1 MTLNQNKLQSV
12 LDKAIDN
19 KKIFGTSFCIK
30 YKGETWNGCSG
41 NIEKDRQFFIASTSK
56 LFTTAVIL
64 NLISQ
69 GKLGFNDK
77 IHSYLDQDIMH
88 KLHVFKGTDYSDI
101 LTITHLLAHTSGLS
115 DYFLQKDENGNSI
128 VSEITIGKDRY
139 LPFEEIIRYSKS
151 LDQLF
156 APGTKGK
163 AYYSDT
169 NYQLLGK
176 IIENITGKNMSENYN
191 ELIIK
196 PLNLNY
202 TYLYTDINDQK
213 PMTLYFKDKELHIPK
228 AMSSFG
234 PDGGLVSTSQETMTF
249 LEAFFSGKLF
259 PVNYIDGLK
268 KWNKIFFPM
277 QSGVGIHRFRL
288 PWIFDPFRKI
298 PDLIGHSGLSGAL
311 AFYSPERD
319 LYITGTVNQTAYND
333 LSFKVSIKMIQEVMK

>member
-1 MTLNQNKLQSV
+1 MPLNQQSLHSV

-19 KKIFGTSFCIK
+19 KKIFGTSFCLK
-30 YKGETWNGCSG
+30 YRGETWNGSSG

-69 GKLGFNDK
+69 SKLGLNDK
-77 IHSYLDQDIMH
+77 IHTYFDRDIMN
-88 KLHVFKGTDYSDI
+88 KLHVYNGTDYSDK

-115 DYFLQKDENGNSI
+115 DYFLQKDDNGNSI
-128 VSEITIGKDRY
+128 VSEITKGNDRY
-139 LPFEEIIRYSKS
+139 LPFEEIISYSKS

-176 IIENITGKNMSENYN
+176 IIENITGKNISENYN

-196 PLNLNY
+196 PLDLKS

-213 PMTLYFKDKELHIPK
+213 PLTLYFKEKELHIPK

-234 PDGGLVSTSQETMTF
+234 PDGGVVSTSQEMMIF

-259 PVNYIDGLK
+259 PAYYIGGLK

-277 QSGVGIHRFRL
+277 QSGIGIHRFRL

-319 LYITGTVNQTAYND
+319 LYITGTVNQTAFND
-333 LSFKVSIKMIQEVMK
+333 LSFRVLIKLIRKLSI

>member
-1 MTLNQNKLQSV
+1 MYLNQQLLQSV

-30 YKGETWNGCSG
+30 YRGEIWNGSSG

-77 IHSYLDQDIMH
+77 IHTYLDRDIMY
-88 KLHVFKGTDYSDI
+88 KLHIFNGTDYSDK

-176 IIENITGKNMSENYN
+176 IIENITAKSMADNYN

-196 PLNLNY
+196 PLNLIS
-202 TYLYTDINDQK
+202 TYLFSDINDKK
-213 PMTLYFKDKELHIPK
+213 PATLYFKDKELHIPK

-234 PDGGLVSTSQETMTF
+234 PDGGVVSTSEETMTF

-259 PVNYIDGLK
+259 PADYIDGLK

-277 QSGVGIHRFRL
+277 QSGIGIHRFRL

-333 LSFKVSIKMIQEVMK
+333 LSFKIAIKLIQEVIK